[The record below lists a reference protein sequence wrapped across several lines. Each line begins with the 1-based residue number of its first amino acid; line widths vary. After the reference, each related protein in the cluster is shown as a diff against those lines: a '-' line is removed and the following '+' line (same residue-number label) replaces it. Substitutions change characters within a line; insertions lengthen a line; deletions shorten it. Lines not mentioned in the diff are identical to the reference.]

1 MRRDAARPAS
11 WAGFALYRG
20 CLPTVDESF
29 VGLEKLDQELL
40 AEFQTWMQSS
50 HTTEDKEGPIVSV
63 MATLDEPATIADLEA
78 IQNLGQDVLVRGT
91 FGVFVWIELPV
102 GELAALVR
110 LSDVRSVSTPSETI
124 PN

>member
-1 MRRDAARPAS
+1 
-11 WAGFALYRG
+11 
-20 CLPTVDESF
+20 
-29 VGLEKLDQELL
+29 
-40 AEFQTWMQSS
+40 
-50 HTTEDKEGPIVSV
+50 
-63 MATLDEPATIADLEA
+63 MATLDGSATIADLEA
-78 IQNLGQDVLVRGT
+78 IRNLGQEVLVRGT